1 VRRTDAA
8 STWCHLVGVLSHDD
22 LVAAGVHLILVP
34 KKPQPGESRPYATLD
49 ELTARARSS
58 SGRHAR
64 ALEDVRQGAESRP
77 ETILRLVMVR
87 AGLPEP
93 ELNVDIFS
101 ASGRFLERGDTL
113 FRAFRV
119 IAEYDGEQ
127 H

>member
-1 VRRTDAA
+1 
-8 STWCHLVGVLSHDD
+8 VGVLSHDD

-34 KKPQPGESRPYATLD
+34 KKPQHGESRPYATLD
-49 ELTARARSS
+49 ELTARARSC
-58 SGRHAR
+58 SGRHARALRR
-64 ALEDVRQGAESRP
+64 ALEDVRQGAESRA
-77 ETILRLVMVR
+77 EAILRLVMVR

-93 ELNVDIFS
+93 ELKVDIFS
-101 ASGRFLERGDTL
+101 ASGRFLGRGETL